1 MGQNCSVFKCRHL
14 TLLDQGG
21 LGSYWRL
28 CRWCLRM
35 RRNSTRLSL
44 SNGLARF
51 LGRSSKAFEPPM
63 AVDLRQER
71 SWTIIAKDYV
81 SLTGAVIDNAVPR
94 KLGKYHHQQQHLVYK
109 DGSDDDSK
117 WKYDLCYD
125 DHNHYIWP
133 LRTEAQC
140 LGRLVLHFL
149 FTIKA

>member
-14 TLLDQGG
+14 TLLD

-35 RRNSTRLSL
+35 RRKSTRLSL

-81 SLTGAVIDNAVPR
+81 GLTSAVIDNAVPR

-109 DGSDDDSK
+109 DGSDDDFDKAVFCFQMCNMTSVIMITIIIFGPWELK
-117 WKYDLCYD
+117 HSAWKG
-125 DHNHYIWP
+125 W
-133 LRTEAQC
+133 
-140 LGRLVLHFL
+140 F
-149 FTIKA
+149 